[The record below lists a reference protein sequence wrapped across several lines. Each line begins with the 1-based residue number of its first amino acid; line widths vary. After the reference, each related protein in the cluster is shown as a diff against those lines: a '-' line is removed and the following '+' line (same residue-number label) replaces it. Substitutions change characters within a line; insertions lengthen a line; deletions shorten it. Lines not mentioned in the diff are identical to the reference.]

1 MDVQEL
7 SVKSP
12 NKLSL
17 TATAT
22 RGSTW
27 VATNTDAT
35 GAVASGDRVFL
46 GEQATYEESS
56 LHTVGLVKSTGFYV
70 TPAARKSLPFGS
82 TLYSSSSYGLWDASK
97 NQGCKCDPGFTGYA
111 CDEKVCPHGADP
123 LDSRGEDYNQS
134 TSTDS
139 VASYYTKATETQTLT
154 YDTSCGV
161 ASGFFTV
168 THTDQITGEK
178 VTSQKVQAAPQL
190 SSTVTVTTPAASDVK
205 WCPTSG
211 SHVGVMGTTT
221 FYPTSALSAAAATGI
236 IASAQGVAG
245 AACLKYVVFEP
256 HLPTYELSVGDFVR
270 VGQEYRE
277 IGAFVQDTVSGNYS
291 AAYVT
296 SRFSNAYAAG
306 SLAFR
311 TNAAQVLKSALQSM
325 DNGAVTSATVSKRV
339 GGTQLEAF
347 FQIQNDAKLGTS
359 IMFETAAGAKTNVQ
373 NLCVGDVVATN
384 NYDDAPSSANV
395 NGAQQYMYQVQNA
408 IGNDETD
415 GTGTNGMAGASVGP
429 PNSFIKGTA
438 TPSLVATTFGEV
450 AVSQSVAASSTAT
463 TVTHAA
469 FTNGYVATAGDVI
482 TVSGHTGDAAN
493 LAMNQQYVVASRQS
507 ATQMTLTGTGMTA
520 ETYDTGSPVLTAHV
534 GTTGDEDKV
543 PFRMSGGSYE
553 IQTDIDGDQTEL
565 VCGTDDLRAVYVA
578 SSAGHVDAS
587 EPQKVVFVD
596 HTYGANQP
604 TPKSLQVFGGHPAN
618 HPEALTIG
626 DVLYVGE
633 QKCSITS
640 VDAHGTSETAAN
652 VGLVHDVSATSHYG
666 GDSVGFVLC
675 AETLN
680 AVNLAVVEI
689 VIGGAT
695 TSCTSTDMRPIQW
708 QNGLQEDN
716 FAVNIV
722 LANGAMRKVE
732 AITPATY
739 ALVDFDDISIGDRVM
754 LALGNGLFETR
765 TIDSIASDFQSF
777 TVQKAFSASVITT
790 TAYKMYIVG
799 KGSKSHTECAGRGLC
814 DDASGECQCF
824 RGYTQA
830 ACQEQSA
837 LAA

>member
-1 MDVQEL
+1 
-7 SVKSP
+7 
-12 NKLSL
+12 
-17 TATAT
+17 
-22 RGSTW
+22 
-27 VATNTDAT
+27 
-35 GAVASGDRVFL
+35 
-46 GEQATYEESS
+46 
-56 LHTVGLVKSTGFYV
+56 
-70 TPAARKSLPFGS
+70 
-82 TLYSSSSYGLWDASK
+82 
-97 NQGCKCDPGFTGYA
+97 
-111 CDEKVCPHGADP
+111 
-123 LDSRGEDYNQS
+123 
-134 TSTDS
+134 
-139 VASYYTKATETQTLT
+139 
-154 YDTSCGV
+154 
-161 ASGFFTV
+161 
-168 THTDQITGEK
+168 
-178 VTSQKVQAAPQL
+178 
-190 SSTVTVTTPAASDVK
+190 
-205 WCPTSG
+205 
-211 SHVGVMGTTT
+211 
-221 FYPTSALSAAAATGI
+221 
-236 IASAQGVAG
+236 
-245 AACLKYVVFEP
+245 
-256 HLPTYELSVGDFVR
+256 
-270 VGQEYRE
+270 
-277 IGAFVQDTVSGNYS
+277 
-291 AAYVT
+291 
-296 SRFSNAYAAG
+296 
-306 SLAFR
+306 
-311 TNAAQVLKSALQSM
+311 
-325 DNGAVTSATVSKRV
+325 
-339 GGTQLEAF
+339 
-347 FQIQNDAKLGTS
+347 
-359 IMFETAAGAKTNVQ
+359 
-373 NLCVGDVVATN
+373 LCVGDVIATN

-408 IGNDETD
+408 IGNLATA
-415 GTGTNGMAGASVGP
+415 GTGSNGMAGASVGP

-450 AVSQSVAASSTAT
+450 AVTSSTPASAT
-463 TVTHAA
+463 STVVVHAA
-469 FTNGYVATAGDVI
+469 FTNGYVATAGDIV
-482 TVSGHTGDAAN
+482 TVSGHTGDADN
-493 LAMNQQYVVASRQS
+493 LAMNQQYVVS
-507 ATQMTLTGTGMTA
+507 AQTSTSMTLTGTGI
-520 ETYDTGSPVLTAHV
+520 EDTGSPVYDTGNIVLTAHV

-626 DVLYVGE
+626 DVLYIGE

-640 VDAHGTSETAAN
+640 VDAHGTSEVAAN
-652 VGLVHDVSATSHYG
+652 AGLVHDVSATSHYG

-708 QNGLQEDN
+708 QNGMQEDN

-754 LALGNGLFETR
+754 LVLGNGLFETR

>member
-1 MDVQEL
+1 
-7 SVKSP
+7 
-12 NKLSL
+12 
-17 TATAT
+17 
-22 RGSTW
+22 
-27 VATNTDAT
+27 
-35 GAVASGDRVFL
+35 
-46 GEQATYEESS
+46 
-56 LHTVGLVKSTGFYV
+56 
-70 TPAARKSLPFGS
+70 
-82 TLYSSSSYGLWDASK
+82 
-97 NQGCKCDPGFTGYA
+97 
-111 CDEKVCPHGADP
+111 
-123 LDSRGEDYNQS
+123 
-134 TSTDS
+134 
-139 VASYYTKATETQTLT
+139 
-154 YDTSCGV
+154 
-161 ASGFFTV
+161 
-168 THTDQITGEK
+168 
-178 VTSQKVQAAPQL
+178 
-190 SSTVTVTTPAASDVK
+190 
-205 WCPTSG
+205 
-211 SHVGVMGTTT
+211 
-221 FYPTSALSAAAATGI
+221 
-236 IASAQGVAG
+236 
-245 AACLKYVVFEP
+245 
-256 HLPTYELSVGDFVR
+256 
-270 VGQEYRE
+270 
-277 IGAFVQDTVSGNYS
+277 
-291 AAYVT
+291 
-296 SRFSNAYAAG
+296 
-306 SLAFR
+306 
-311 TNAAQVLKSALQSM
+311 
-325 DNGAVTSATVSKRV
+325 
-339 GGTQLEAF
+339 
-347 FQIQNDAKLGTS
+347 
-359 IMFETAAGAKTNVQ
+359 
-373 NLCVGDVVATN
+373 
-384 NYDDAPSSANV
+384 
-395 NGAQQYMYQVQNA
+395 
-408 IGNDETD
+408 
-415 GTGTNGMAGASVGP
+415 MAGASVGP

-450 AVSQSVAASSTAT
+450 AVSANVADADGVT
-463 TVTHAA
+463 TVVTHAA
-469 FTNGYVATAGDVI
+469 FANGYIAVAGDVL
-482 TVSGHTGDAAN
+482 TVSGHTGVAVD
-493 LAMNQQYVVASRQS
+493 LVMNQQYKAKSGVTNT
-507 ATQMTLTGTGMTA
+507 ATQTTLTGVVSA
-520 ETYDTGSPVLTAHV
+520 AADYNTGSIVLTAHV